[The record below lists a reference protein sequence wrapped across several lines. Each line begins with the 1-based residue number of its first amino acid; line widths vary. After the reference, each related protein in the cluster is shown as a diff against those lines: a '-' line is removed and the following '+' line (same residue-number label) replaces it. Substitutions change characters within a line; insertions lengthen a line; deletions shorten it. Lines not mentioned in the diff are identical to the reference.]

1 MTREADVT
9 SARGLVLQYTN
20 EQDSIK
26 RTNVKEKQART
37 TPKTW
42 SDMQSLDKRT
52 PGCLFI

>member
-1 MTREADVT
+1 MTGEEDVT

-26 RTNVKEKQART
+26 RTNIKEKQARI

-42 SDMQSLDKRT
+42 TDMQSLE
-52 PGCLFI
+52 